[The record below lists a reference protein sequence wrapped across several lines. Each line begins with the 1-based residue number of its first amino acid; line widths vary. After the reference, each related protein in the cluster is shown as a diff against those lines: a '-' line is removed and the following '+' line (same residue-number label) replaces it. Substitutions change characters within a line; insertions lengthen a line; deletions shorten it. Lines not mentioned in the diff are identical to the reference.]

1 MIDISKILK
10 RAWYILWNYKILW
23 IFGILLAITA
33 GTAANSGSNA
43 RASYSGDGQNWQGQ
57 GYHYPESNPEI
68 RQAVDDM
75 NEFFEEEVEPLF
87 ATEQRAIRTAI
98 WIVVGVF
105 AFALLVG
112 LLMALVRYPSETA
125 VIRMVDD
132 YEQTGAKVGFRQGWK
147 LGWSKAAFRLWVID
161 LVVSLPGFLL
171 LGILIGL
178 GFLVYNN
185 VAHGTEAAAVTT
197 VVASVGCA
205 FLSIFVVAIG
215 GIFLRLLRQFFWR
228 AAALENLGVR
238 DSFRRGWEM
247 FKGNWQSAALMWLVM
262 LGLGIGFSIAMFV
275 VFFLLIPVFLIAL
288 VAGLLVAAI
297 PGFLFGWLVSLFA
310 PTWVAVLVG
319 IVIGAPILGIIT
331 GAPLHLINGW
341 AKIFE
346 SNVWTLTYREMK
358 AIESLKPADEPPAA
372 ELPAMA
378 K

>member
-10 RAWYILWNYKILW
+10 RAWHILWNYKVLW

-43 RASYSGDGQNWQGQ
+43 RASYSGDGQEWQGPEQ
-57 GYHYPESNPEI
+57 YYPETNPEI
-68 RQAVDDM
+68 REAVDEM

-87 ATEQRAIRTAI
+87 ITEQRAIRTAI

-112 LLMALVRYPSETA
+112 ALMALVRYPSETA

-132 YEQTGAKVGFRQGWK
+132 YEQTGTKVGFRQGWK

-161 LVVSLPGFLL
+161 LVVSLPGLL
-171 LGILIGL
+171 LFLVLVGL
-178 GFLVYNN
+178 GFLIYNN

-205 FLSIFVVAIG
+205 FLLIFAVAIG
-215 GIFLRLLRQFFWR
+215 SIFLRLLRQFFWR

-262 LGLGIGFSIAMFV
+262 VGLGIGYALGMMIV
-275 VFFLLIPVFLIAL
+275 VFLLIPVFLITL

-310 PTWVAVLVG
+310 PLWVAILVG
-319 IVIGAPILGIIT
+319 IVMAAPVLGVIT
-331 GAPLHLINGW
+331 GSPLLLIDGW

-358 AIESLKPADEPPAA
+358 AIESIKPADEIPAA